1 MKSNTTQ
8 RRKQRPKTA
17 FPRSHLPRYSE
28 IDTNVPRDQN
38 SALIRLQV
46 QARTIDQRRRNFEMF
61 DNLDCT
67 SASFRRGLQVIKSG
81 TKRLPFAAMDSGR
94 RFIHQMKSQM
104 KSVHEI
110 HPKVRPQ
117 TAAPERRHRG
127 RRRIKVRLRPEPER
141 KKSVKWLCNDIKGKK
156 KRRKRKQVAV
166 PETSSI
172 F

>member
-81 TKRLPFAAMDSGR
+81 SKLLPFAAMDSGR
-94 RFIHQMKSQM
+94 RFVHQMKNLNQ
-104 KSVHEI
+104 
-110 HPKVRPQ
+110 KVRPNK
-117 TAAPERRHRG
+117 TAARHRG

-141 KKSVKWLCNDIKGKK
+141 KQSVKWLCNDIKTKK
-156 KRRKRKQVAV
+156 KRGKRK
-166 PETSSI
+166 I
-172 F
+172 K